1 MSPAPVGSVRLF
13 GSGNSDGVVQK
24 VVYIC
29 LTVPPIGLDSHMLF
43 AFTKAT
49 SAIPHFHLDAVK
61 AGPSFAFHLDVVPRV
76 DLGAN
81 LRYINAVFDPL
92 TPTWTEAK
100 KIDGLTAADVGPK
113 QQALFSPWMLTN
125 RATESAFAQI
135 EKPVNEY
142 LDHWFR
148 LVEQGLPAD
157 AAAPGDGAHFAHRD
171 QQNRNAVF
179 DPEVDKV
186 WAQVDRLV
194 GAQTSAALRAILK
207 NQGVEEEPPKNKAPV
222 A

>member
-1 MSPAPVGSVRLF
+1 VI
-13 GSGNSDGVVQK
+13 QK
-24 VVYIC
+24 VVYVS
-29 LTVPPIGLDSHMLF
+29 LVVPPIGLDSHMLF
-43 AFTKAT
+43 AFTTPT

-81 LRYINAVFDPL
+81 LPYINAVFDPL
-92 TPTWTEAK
+92 TPILAEAK
-100 KIDGLTAADVGPK
+100 KIDGLTTADVGPK

-125 RATESAFAQI
+125 RANESAFEQI
-135 EKPVNEY
+135 QKPVAQY
-142 LDHWFR
+142 LEHWCS
-148 LVEQGLPAD
+148 LVEKGLPAN
-157 AAAPGDGAHFAHRD
+157 AIAVGDGEQFAKRD
-171 QQNRNAVF
+171 QLNRNAVF

-194 GAQTSAALRAILK
+194 GAQTSAGLRAILK
-207 NQGVEEEPPKNKAPV
+207 NQDVESVVV